1 MGNAHLVWSNK
12 MWLEISTEKGKL
24 PTKLDYN
31 RFTLHPVTCTLS
43 PEKGFTLIELILVL
57 VIIGFLT
64 SLVAPAITSLA
75 GLKLKTATRKMA
87 AGLRYAR
94 SQAVTTGSEY
104 QVVFD
109 IEKGEMIIESLKE
122 EEKPYSYN
130 NGYEDGEEEESN
142 GEEEEEDDSAKRMKK
157 RKTYTVP
164 KEVRLARVV
173 IDGEEITEDQAW
185 IDFYPN
191 GSCSGGEIFLM
202 DEKEREYR
210 IALEFITGVVKI
222 TEEEET

>member
-1 MGNAHLVWSNK
+1 MSNSET
-12 MWLEISTEKGKL
+12 MHDT
-24 PTKLDYN
+24 
-31 RFTLHPVTCTLS
+31 
-43 PEKGFTLIELILVL
+43 GFTLIELILVL

-94 SQAVTTGSEY
+94 SQAVTTCSEY

-109 IEKGEMIIESLKE
+109 IEKGEMIVESLEE
-122 EEKPYSYN
+122 EEKPYSYS
-130 NGYEDGEEEESN
+130 GDYEDGGEEELN
-142 GEEEEEDDSAKRMKK
+142 GEEEEEEDDSAKRMEK
-157 RKTYTVP
+157 RKTYTIP

-210 IALEFITGVVKI
+210 IALEFITGIVKI

>member
-1 MGNAHLVWSNK
+1 

-24 PTKLDYN
+24 PTKLNCN

-109 IEKGEMIIESLKE
+109 IEKGEMIIESLQE
-122 EEKPYSYN
+122 EEKPYSYSDD
-130 NGYEDGEEEESN
+130 YEA
-142 GEEEEEDDSAKRMKK
+142 GEEEEEEDVSAKRMKK
-157 RKTYTVP
+157 RKSYTIP

-222 TEEEET
+222 TEVEET

>member
-1 MGNAHLVWSNK
+1 

-24 PTKLDYN
+24 PTKLNYN

-104 QVVFD
+104 QVIFD
-109 IEKGEMIIESLKE
+109 IEKGEMIVESLQE
-122 EEKPYSYN
+122 EEKPYSDD
-130 NGYEDGEEEESN
+130 YEDGEEEE
-142 GEEEEEDDSAKRMKK
+142 EVSAKRMKK
-157 RKTYTVP
+157 RKTYTIP

>member
-1 MGNAHLVWSNK
+1 
-12 MWLEISTEKGKL
+12 
-24 PTKLDYN
+24 
-31 RFTLHPVTCTLS
+31 
-43 PEKGFTLIELILVL
+43 
-57 VIIGFLT
+57 

-104 QVVFD
+104 QVIFD
-109 IEKGEMIIESLKE
+109 MGKGEMIVEPLKE
-122 EEKPYSYN
+122 EEKPYSYSDD
-130 NGYEDGEEEESN
+130 YEA
-142 GEEEEEDDSAKRMKK
+142 GEEEEEEDVSAKRMKK
-157 RKTYTVP
+157 RKSYTIP

-222 TEEEET
+222 TEVEET

>member
-1 MGNAHLVWSNK
+1 MSNSET
-12 MWLEISTEKGKL
+12 MHDT
-24 PTKLDYN
+24 
-31 RFTLHPVTCTLS
+31 
-43 PEKGFTLIELILVL
+43 GFTLIELILVL

-130 NGYEDGEEEESN
+130 DDYEAGEEEELN

-157 RKTYTVP
+157 RKSYTIP

-210 IALEFITGVVKI
+210 IALEFITGIVKI

>member
-1 MGNAHLVWSNK
+1 MFSK
-12 MWLEISTEKGKL
+12 
-24 PTKLDYN
+24 D
-31 RFTLHPVTCTLS
+31 
-43 PEKGFTLIELILVL
+43 KGFTLIELILVL
-57 VIIGFLT
+57 VIVGFLT
-64 SLVAPAITSLA
+64 SLVAPAITSLT

-109 IEKGEMIIESLKE
+109 MGKGEMIIESLEE
-122 EEKPYSYN
+122 EEKPYSYSDD
-130 NGYEDGEEEESN
+130 YEDGEEEELN
-142 GEEEEEDDSAKRMKK
+142 GEEEEDDSAKRIKK
-157 RKTYTVP
+157 RKTYMIP
-164 KEVRLARVV
+164 KEVKLARVV

-185 IDFYPN
+185 IGFYPN

>member
-1 MGNAHLVWSNK
+1 MFSK
-12 MWLEISTEKGKL
+12 
-24 PTKLDYN
+24 D
-31 RFTLHPVTCTLS
+31 
-43 PEKGFTLIELILVL
+43 KGFTLIELILVL
-57 VIIGFLT
+57 VIVGFLT
-64 SLVAPAITSLA
+64 ALVAPAITSLT

-122 EEKPYSYN
+122 EEKPYSYS
-130 NGYEDGEEEESN
+130 GDYEDGGEEELN
-142 GEEEEEDDSAKRMKK
+142 GEEEDDSAKRMEK
-157 RKTYTVP
+157 RKTYTIP

>member
-1 MGNAHLVWSNK
+1 MFSK
-12 MWLEISTEKGKL
+12 
-24 PTKLDYN
+24 D
-31 RFTLHPVTCTLS
+31 
-43 PEKGFTLIELILVL
+43 KGFTLIELILVL

-64 SLVAPAITSLA
+64 ALVAPAITSLT
-75 GLKLKTATRKMA
+75 GLKLKTTARRMA

-94 SQAVTTGSEY
+94 SQAVTTGGDY
-104 QVVFD
+104 QVTFN

-122 EEKPYSYN
+122 KEERYYRD
-130 NGYEDGEEEESN
+130 EDGEEEEYD
-142 GEEEEEDDSAKRMKK
+142 GEGEDEDLPKRIKE
-157 RKTYTVP
+157 RKTYTMP
-164 KEVRLARVV
+164 KQVKLARVV
-173 IDGEEITEDQAW
+173 IDGEEFTEEEVW

-210 IALEFITGVVKI
+210 IALEFLTGIVKI

>member
-1 MGNAHLVWSNK
+1 

-24 PTKLDYN
+24 PTKLNYN

-104 QVVFD
+104 QVIFD
-109 IEKGEMIIESLKE
+109 IEKGEMIIESLQE
-122 EEKPYSYN
+122 EEKPYSDD
-130 NGYEDGEEEESN
+130 YEDGEEEE
-142 GEEEEEDDSAKRMKK
+142 EVSAKRMKK
-157 RKTYTVP
+157 RKTYTIP

>member
-1 MGNAHLVWSNK
+1 MFSK
-12 MWLEISTEKGKL
+12 
-24 PTKLDYN
+24 D
-31 RFTLHPVTCTLS
+31 
-43 PEKGFTLIELILVL
+43 KGFTLIELILVL

-64 SLVAPAITSLA
+64 ALVAPAITSLA

-109 IEKGEMIIESLKE
+109 LGKGEMIIESLQE
-122 EEKPYSYN
+122 EEKPYSDD
-130 NGYEDGEEEESN
+130 YEDGEEEKLN
-142 GEEEEEDDSAKRMKK
+142 GEEEEEDVSAKRMKK
-157 RKTYTVP
+157 RKTYTIP

-210 IALEFITGVVKI
+210 IALEFITGIVKI

>member
-1 MGNAHLVWSNK
+1 MSNSET
-12 MWLEISTEKGKL
+12 MH
-24 PTKLDYN
+24 D
-31 RFTLHPVTCTLS
+31 
-43 PEKGFTLIELILVL
+43 KGFTLIELILVL
-57 VIIGFLT
+57 VIVGFLT
-64 SLVAPAITSLA
+64 ALVAPAITSLT

-109 IEKGEMIIESLKE
+109 MGKGEMMIESLKE
-122 EEKPYSYN
+122 EEIPYSYSDD
-130 NGYEDGEEEESN
+130 YEDGEEEALN
-142 GEEEEEDDSAKRMKK
+142 GEEEEDDSAKRIKK
-157 RKTYTVP
+157 RKTYMIP
-164 KEVRLARVV
+164 KDVKLARVV

>member
-1 MGNAHLVWSNK
+1 

-24 PTKLDYN
+24 PAKLNYN

-109 IEKGEMIIESLKE
+109 IEKGEMIIESLQE
-122 EEKPYSYN
+122 EEKPYSYSDD
-130 NGYEDGEEEESN
+130 YEDGEEEE
-142 GEEEEEDDSAKRMKK
+142 DASAKRMEK
-157 RKTYTVP
+157 RKSYTIP
-164 KEVRLARVV
+164 KEVKLARVV

-210 IALEFITGVVKI
+210 ITLEFITGIVKI

>member
-1 MGNAHLVWSNK
+1 MFSK
-12 MWLEISTEKGKL
+12 
-24 PTKLDYN
+24 D
-31 RFTLHPVTCTLS
+31 
-43 PEKGFTLIELILVL
+43 KGFTLIELILVL
-57 VIIGFLT
+57 VIVGFLT
-64 SLVAPAITSLA
+64 ALVAPAITSLA

-122 EEKPYSYN
+122 EEKPYSYSDD
-130 NGYEDGEEEESN
+130 YEAGE
-142 GEEEEEDDSAKRMKK
+142 EEEEEDDSAKRMKK
-157 RKTYTVP
+157 RKSYTIP

-210 IALEFITGVVKI
+210 IALEFITGIVKI

>member
-1 MGNAHLVWSNK
+1 

-24 PTKLDYN
+24 PTKLNYN

-109 IEKGEMIIESLKE
+109 IEKGEMIVEPLKE
-122 EEKPYSYN
+122 EEKPYSDD
-130 NGYEDGEEEESN
+130 YEDGEEEE
-142 GEEEEEDDSAKRMKK
+142 EVSAKRMKK
-157 RKTYTVP
+157 RKTYKIP

-222 TEEEET
+222 TDVEKT

>member
-1 MGNAHLVWSNK
+1 MFSK
-12 MWLEISTEKGKL
+12 
-24 PTKLDYN
+24 D
-31 RFTLHPVTCTLS
+31 
-43 PEKGFTLIELILVL
+43 KGFTLIELILVL
-57 VIIGFLT
+57 VIVGFLT
-64 SLVAPAITSLA
+64 ALVAPAITSLA

-109 IEKGEMIIESLKE
+109 LGKGEMIIESLQE
-122 EEKPYSYN
+122 EEKPYSYSDD
-130 NGYEDGEEEESN
+130 YEDGEE
-142 GEEEEEDDSAKRMKK
+142 EEEEEDDSAKRMKK
-157 RKTYTVP
+157 RKSYTIP

-210 IALEFITGVVKI
+210 IALEFITGIVKI